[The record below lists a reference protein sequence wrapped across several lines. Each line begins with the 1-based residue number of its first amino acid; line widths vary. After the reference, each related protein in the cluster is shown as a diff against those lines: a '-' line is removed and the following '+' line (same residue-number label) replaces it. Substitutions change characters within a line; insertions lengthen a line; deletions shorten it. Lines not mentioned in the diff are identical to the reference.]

1 MKFHREE
8 ELLNRI
14 KKAVKKRQPSK
25 NLAVLDA
32 DGTLWSEDA
41 NHILLDYQVKKD
53 KKKFETLLDIEH
65 QTHRYKLCED
75 FVQRQSGLTLDEF
88 QSLAGKA
95 LEKKPL
101 NVFPFQRLL
110 LDYLKN
116 ENMKIVI
123 VTASIEW
130 LVELAVEKYAL
141 PVDRVLGMRTKLEG
155 NRITNQ
161 IIRPAPVSQY
171 KAEVLFDRLPE
182 ESCFLAGGNTLTDQ
196 PLLELA
202 EISFVVNSADSKN
215 IIFPSEQKLKQL
227 ALKKNWILFEKQD
240 NSMD

>member
-8 ELLNRI
+8 ELLSRI
-14 KKAVKKRQPSK
+14 KRAVKNRPSNK

-32 DGTLWSEDA
+32 DGTLWPEDA

-53 KKKFETLLDIEH
+53 KKKFQNLLDTEH
-65 QTHRYKLCED
+65 HTHRYKLCEE
-75 FVQRQSGLTLDEF
+75 FVQKQSGLTLDQF
-88 QSLAGKA
+88 QSLARKA
-95 LEKKPL
+95 LEQKPL
-101 NVFPFQRLL
+101 NIFPFQRLL
-110 LDYLKN
+110 LDYLRK
-116 ENMKIVI
+116 ENMKVVI

-141 PVDRVLGMRTKLEG
+141 PVDQVLGMRTKLEG
-155 NRITNQ
+155 NSLTDQ
-161 IIRPAPVSQY
+161 IVRPAPVSKY

-202 EISFVVNSADSKN
+202 EISFVVNSADSEN
-215 IIFPSEQKLKQL
+215 VIFPAEQKLKQL
-227 ALKKNWILFEKQD
+227 ALEKNWILFEKQD
-240 NSMD
+240 NSID